1 MKAWEQKYQ
10 EWISDFYH
18 GELLFFAG
26 FILILF
32 RGMWLSTMFSQN
44 RMLSLLSIPV
54 AALLIGLK
62 ILLFDHYPVKQFL
75 LLGMALI
82 CTLFSCYFSHT
93 VNAFLMVLL
102 VLGSKNIKFEK
113 ILKVYLVIIGSLM
126 ILAFLSS
133 LVDVIENLQYEQ
145 EHRRLRNAFGSIY
158 PTDFASH
165 IFYYITIIF
174 YLKKDGLRCVHYMV
188 AAGLAVLIY
197 YFCDTRLDS
206 ASILLLIVFYWL
218 GYEVENSSFISRN
231 IKSIW
236 DDTWKKIRV
245 FLVPILAVVSIM
257 STVLYR
263 ENNVFW
269 MWLDKLLSNRLSLG
283 KNAYLKSGI
292 QWLGQNIEM
301 VGFGGT
307 TEIVSNYNFVDCSY
321 VHVLLVNGVLFLTVL
336 LILYVFCGRKNSNN
350 LYFSYVIAVVAINCM
365 IAHHLLQVE
374 YNVWLLSLLSIDSC
388 TEGKEK
394 NNGGY
399 YSYKDND

>member
-1 MKAWEQKYQ
+1 
-10 EWISDFYH
+10 
-18 GELLFFAG
+18 
-26 FILILF
+26 
-32 RGMWLSTMFSQN
+32 
-44 RMLSLLSIPV
+44 
-54 AALLIGLK
+54 
-62 ILLFDHYPVKQFL
+62 
-75 LLGMALI
+75 
-82 CTLFSCYFSHT
+82 
-93 VNAFLMVLL
+93 
-102 VLGSKNIKFEK
+102 
-113 ILKVYLVIIGSLM
+113 
-126 ILAFLSS
+126 
-133 LVDVIENLQYEQ
+133 
-145 EHRRLRNAFGSIY
+145 
-158 PTDFASH
+158 
-165 IFYYITIIF
+165 
-174 YLKKDGLRCVHYMV
+174 
-188 AAGLAVLIY
+188 
-197 YFCDTRLDS
+197 
-206 ASILLLIVFYWL
+206 
-218 GYEVENSSFISRN
+218 
-231 IKSIW
+231 
-236 DDTWKKIRV
+236 
-245 FLVPILAVVSIM
+245 M